1 VIQEPGDSGESSE
14 SFARIKIEQSQNP
27 RYGARGVARRPL
39 SQGEA
44 IVRLSGALTKQS
56 YRTIQIDKYRRLEE
70 PRILA
75 FLNHSCHPTVLV
87 DTSCLMVFAARD
99 IVAGEELAF
108 FNPSTEW
115 KMVRPFVCLCG
126 SARCLHYIA
135 GARHLSLY
143 TLDRH
148 FINSH
153 IRDLAMASLDDKPN
167 QPFSEESSSVR
178 GGRTVIS
185 MKKVEAMF
193 ITSRAGHGQGI
204 AEPALRPGHR
214 DVSG

>member
-1 VIQEPGDSGESSE
+1 VIQEPGDSGESSKT
-14 SFARIKIEQSQNP
+14 FARIKIEQSQNP
-27 RYGARGVARRPL
+27 RYGARCVASRPL

-56 YRTIQIDKYRRLEE
+56 YRTIQIDKYRHLEE

-75 FLNHSCHPTVLV
+75 FLNHCCHPTVLV

-108 FNPSTEW
+108 FYPSTEW
-115 KMVRPFVCLCG
+115 KMVRPFICLCG
-126 SARCLHYIA
+126 SAHCLHYIA
-135 GARHLSLY
+135 GARHLSLN

-153 IRDLAMASLDDKPN
+153 TRDLAMASLYTKN
-167 QPFSEESSSVR
+167 QLSRSTRNRAPSEADAR
-178 GGRTVIS
+178 
-185 MKKVEAMF
+185 
-193 ITSRAGHGQGI
+193 
-204 AEPALRPGHR
+204 
-214 DVSG
+214 